1 MVYLEL
7 LIWRDG
13 GARWSV
19 VAARGRAETRLH
31 RTLYSYFRG
40 KNWMPVS

>member
-13 GARWSV
+13 GTL

-31 RTLYSYFRG
+31 RTLL
-40 KNWMPVS
+40 VL

>member
-1 MVYLEL
+1 MSMSFTMRRGDKMVYLEL

-13 GARWSV
+13 GTL

-31 RTLYSYFRG
+31 RTLL
-40 KNWMPVS
+40 VL